1 MDKEYFKHRELALV
15 LSLFL
20 SYFPIILNT
29 KPLSF
34 INVLKNGEIIFSL
47 IALLSICMF
56 EVLEAKLEDITLTLF
71 SFVIW
76 LIIIFIGIVVYM
88 HQETTSETSWIPN
101 LACIITSIILY
112 SIYYRI
118 IAIKRNGENTNA

>member
-1 MDKEYFKHRELALV
+1 MDTEYFKHRELALV

-29 KPLSF
+29 KPLSV
-34 INVLKNGEIIFSL
+34 INVLSNGEIIFSL

-76 LIIIFIGIVVYM
+76 LIIIFIGIAVYM